1 VKTLR
6 DKAIVI
12 TGAGGT
18 LAGAVE
24 EALVEDGARP
34 ILIDRDAVRIRAR
47 AQSFGTLAIEE
58 NLLTR
63 ESAERAAQAA
73 LQRMGRIDGLIHL
86 VGDVIAGRLED
97 AAPEDFD
104 AVFDSHVR
112 TLFHTLQAF
121 LPHLRAQPE
130 AFIAG
135 LGARQAFHGGL
146 PGATLFAA
154 AKGAGANLLRSL
166 DAELAGSNV
175 TVSIITPL
183 GNVDSPTSRAKL
195 PTFGPENW
203 ITPAAIGRAFRAA
216 ALSGAG
222 GRQLE
227 IPVHPPR

>member
-1 VKTLR
+1 MNTLR

-18 LAGAVE
+18 LAGAVQ
-24 EALVEDGARP
+24 EALAEDGARP

-47 AQSFGTLAIEE
+47 AQSFGSLAIEE

-63 ESAERAAQAA
+63 ESAERAAARA
-73 LQRMGRIDGLIHL
+73 LERFGRIDGLIHL
-86 VGDVIAGRLED
+86 VGAVVAGRLED
-97 AAPEDFD
+97 AAPEDYD
-104 AVFDSHVR
+104 TAFDSNVR

-121 LPHLRAQPE
+121 LPHLRTQPE
-130 AFIAG
+130 AFVAG

-154 AKGAGANLLRSL
+154 AKGAGANMLRSL

-183 GNVDSPTSRAKL
+183 GNVDSPTTRAQL
-195 PTFGPENW
+195 PEFEQGAW
-203 ITPAAIGRAFRAA
+203 IQPAAIGRAFRAA
-216 ALSGAG
+216 ALSGEG
-222 GRQLE
+222 GRLLE